1 LQLNLDPHQIALAI
15 LFMAAGTAVQASIG
29 FGLAMVAAPLLYIVE
44 PAFVPGPIIACALLL
59 SIWVVRNEWHAV
71 DYAQL
76 WPAIAGRLIGSPLGA
91 LVIGSLTATTF
102 DIVFGLLVLAAVG
115 ISLLHGNIQPNGK
128 TVFFGTMAS
137 GFMGTISSIGGP
149 PIALVYQNRSGAELR
164 GNLSL
169 MFLIGTFISLVS
181 LGLVGRFGLDDLLYV
196 AVLLVG
202 VVIGVA
208 ISIPLKRRLDKRTAR
223 PFLLGLCALS
233 ASTVLL
239 QACLALR

>member
-1 LQLNLDPHQIALAI
+1 LNLDPHQIALAI

-44 PAFVPGPIIACALLL
+44 PGLVPGPIIACALLL
-59 SIWVVRNEWHAV
+59 SIWVVYQEWHAV
-71 DYAQL
+71 DNAHL
-76 WPAIAGRLIGSPLGA
+76 WPAIAGRMIGSPLGA
-91 LVIGSLTATTF
+91 MVIGSLSAATF
-102 DIVFGLLVLAAVG
+102 DIVFGMLVLAAVG
-115 ISLLHGNIQPNGK
+115 MSLMHGNIQPNRK

-149 PIALVYQNRSGAELR
+149 PIAMVYQNRSGAALR

-181 LGLVGRFGLDDLLYV
+181 LSVVGRFGLDD
-196 AVLLVG
+196 AANTGVLLVG
-202 VVIGVA
+202 VVIGVFC
-208 ISIPLKRRLDKRTAR
+208 SVPLKRKLDKRTAR

-233 ASTVLL
+233 ATSVLL
-239 QACLALR
+239 QALYHLL

>member
-1 LQLNLDPHQIALAI
+1 MHLDPHQLVLAI
-15 LFMAAGTAVQASIG
+15 GIMAVGTAVQASIG

-44 PAFVPGPIIACALLL
+44 PAFIPGPIIACAFLL
-59 SIWVVRNEWHAV
+59 SIFVVWKEWHAV
-71 DYAQL
+71 DYSQL

-91 LVIGSLTATTF
+91 LVISSLTAATF
-102 DIVFGLLVLAAVG
+102 DIVFGLLVLSAVG
-115 ISLLHGNIQPNGK
+115 ISLLHGNIQPNSR

-149 PIALVYQNRSGAELR
+149 PIALVYQNRSGAALR

-181 LGLVGRFGLDDLLYV
+181 LNLVGRFGMADLVYV
-196 AVLLVG
+196 GVLLVG
-202 VVIGVA
+202 VVIGVGV
-208 ISIPLKRRLDKRTAR
+208 SIPLKRKLDKRTAR

-233 ASTVLL
+233 ATSVLL
-239 QACLALR
+239 QALYTFF